1 MAEALTY
8 KILTALV
15 GVIFFL
21 EKNELLGT
29 QRYMSK
35 AVTSI
40 IGS

>member
-21 EKNELLGT
+21 EK
-29 QRYMSK
+29 MSYWEHK
-35 AVTSI
+35 DI
-40 IGS
+40 CQKP